1 MDALAAGTT
10 TRSFRLRV
18 GPGRAGGGLGIFAAG
33 DPLRLEP
40 FKVRYLSRRRLSDR
54 CVIYLSDG
62 GVFLISSQEYPTV
75 SEA

>member
-1 MDALAAGTT
+1 MA
-10 TRSFRLRV
+10 TREER
-18 GPGRAGGGLGIFAAG
+18 LGIFDAG

-62 GVFLISSQEYPTV
+62 GVFLISSQEYHTV
-75 SEA
+75 FEA